1 MGRDTNRKGLFS
13 FSWRLP
19 WAVGGKLKGETD
31 AATIVSIQDSFFF
44 FQKDEKFPFSKWH
57 RTRER
62 VWVRMYF
69 IFLCS
74 CLLNSSY
81 ILLFNICMRTEYW
94 SNRLFFYFDTFA
106 TDEDWG
112 KTLIVIPFSTE
123 SVETTLNRD
132 MGKDGS
138 GDNSLYLP
146 TPLLLLPLL
155 LLYYLSC
162 IIIIT
167 ILVLLL
173 QLLKIIKTKKMMC

>member
-1 MGRDTNRKGLFS
+1 MGCGRETERWNRRCNYCFYS
-13 FSWRLP
+13 RF
-19 WAVGGKLKGETD
+19 
-31 AATIVSIQDSFFF
+31 FFF
-44 FQKDEKFPFSKWH
+44 FQKDEKFPLSKWH
-57 RTRER
+57 RNRER

-74 CLLNSSY
+74 CLLNSAY

-94 SNRLFFYFDTFA
+94 SNRLFFSLFFYFDAFA

-155 LLYYLSC
+155 LLYLSC
-162 IIIIT
+162 TIIIT

-173 QLLKIIKTKKMMC
+173 ELLKIIKTKKMMC